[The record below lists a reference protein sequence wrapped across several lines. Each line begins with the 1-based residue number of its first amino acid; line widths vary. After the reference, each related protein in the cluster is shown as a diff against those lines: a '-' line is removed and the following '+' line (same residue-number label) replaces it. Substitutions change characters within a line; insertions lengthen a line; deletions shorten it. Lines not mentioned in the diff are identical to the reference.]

1 MSQYFIKRGEKIHG
15 PFSTKQ
21 VKSGLESGK
30 LKDADLIS
38 ESKEGPW
45 QTVTEQFQEPAPVVE
60 VISEDLPTGN
70 EAVIVSES
78 EESLFQDLELPSA
91 TDNTVMFQQKDLQK
105 TVHQSDVQ
113 VPSKSITEPHS
124 PDNKSAAVSYLESAE
139 RDIKRQEGIKPQSES
154 VFPEKARY
162 FLHAILSTLCGLML
176 SIFCP
181 LFCFI
186 PMGLLY
192 KYFQDKEEDL
202 ISYMYLGWGVVSA
215 LGSVLF
221 LGMAWQGSL
230 KYGEQISNSATGYES
245 NLFQDGWTH
254 PVIWLFSDDET
265 DLQNHK
271 ITRDRIRSTQT
282 LLKEYYKTY
291 RFLPDSFDDIRFEV
305 LNKSKPAPKDE
316 WGQTLVLSTTSDKTS
331 SMYKIISSGPDREM
345 DTDDDLVVSGSAQ

>member
-1 MSQYFIKRGEKIHG
+1 
-15 PFSTKQ
+15 
-21 VKSGLESGK
+21 
-30 LKDADLIS
+30 
-38 ESKEGPW
+38 
-45 QTVTEQFQEPAPVVE
+45 
-60 VISEDLPTGN
+60 
-70 EAVIVSES
+70 
-78 EESLFQDLELPSA
+78 
-91 TDNTVMFQQKDLQK
+91 
-105 TVHQSDVQ
+105 
-113 VPSKSITEPHS
+113 
-124 PDNKSAAVSYLESAE
+124 
-139 RDIKRQEGIKPQSES
+139 
-154 VFPEKARY
+154 
-162 FLHAILSTLCGLML
+162 
-176 SIFCP
+176 
-181 LFCFI
+181 
-186 PMGLLY
+186 MGLLY